1 MFADSLCDS
10 ARTNRSY
17 RGWTTVASFAV
28 QALAIGGLLALP
40 LLHIQ
45 SLPQLQWRRDPLV
58 PSPAP
63 PPVALRGPAT
73 STSAVNTTGHIL
85 VPPARI
91 PNRIENSNE
100 TAAVPP
106 APDIPLGYGVSSGG
120 GGSGAGTGVFGS
132 IGDGFTAIA
141 PPPSPVARPPRLS
154 RIMEGNLIQR
164 VQPVYPLLAR
174 QARVQGTV
182 VLRAVISREGTI
194 EKLQVA
200 SGHPLL
206 VQAAMDAVR
215 QWRYRP
221 YLLNNEPVEVDTQ
234 VTVNFVLSGGS

>member
-40 LLHIQ
+40 LLQIQ

-85 VPPARI
+85 VPPAHFSDG
-91 PNRIENSNE
+91 IENPNQAE
-100 TAAVPP
+100 MVPP
-106 APDIPLGYGVSSGG
+106 APDLPLGYGIR
-120 GGSGAGTGVFGS
+120 GSTGDHGTGTGVFGS
-132 IGDGFTAIA
+132 IGDGFNAIA
-141 PPPSPVARPPRLS
+141 PPPTVAHPPRLS
-154 RIMEGNLIQR
+154 RMMEGNLIQR
-164 VQPVYPLLAR
+164 VQPVYPVLAR
-174 QARVQGTV
+174 QARIQGTV